1 VPPAGC
7 LFVIS
12 GPSGAGKSTVVRLLR
27 QRRPLYF
34 SVSATTRERRPG
46 EQAGVHYRFVSP
58 QQFEE
63 MVAAGQFLEWAEYN
77 GRRYGTPRI
86 PVEEHL
92 ASGDHVLLEI
102 EVQGAAQIR
111 STGIPAVM
119 FFVVPPSLEELEAR
133 LRRRGDTSQADISR
147 RLGIARAEMTQAGL
161 FDHTIVND
169 DLERCVGEIVALIDR
184 GCEEAAVAG
193 PSRPVE

>member
-46 EQAGVHYRFVSP
+46 EVDGVHYRFVTSE
-58 QQFEE
+58 QFETMIE
-63 MVAAGQFLEWAEYN
+63 AGQFLEWAEYN
-77 GRRYGTPRI
+77 GRRYGTPLA
-86 PVEEHL
+86 PVEAHL
-92 ASGDHVLLEI
+92 ASGEDVLLEI

-111 STGIPAVM
+111 SAGIPAVM
-119 FFVVPPSLEELEAR
+119 LFVVPPSLDELEAR
-133 LRRRGDTSQADISR
+133 LRRRGDTSEADIRR
-147 RLGIARAEMTQAGL
+147 RLGIARAEMTQAEL
-161 FDHTIVND
+161 FDHTVIND
-169 DLERCVGEIVALIDR
+169 HLERCVTEIIALIAR
-184 GCEEAAVAG
+184 GCEGATVGG
-193 PSRPVE
+193 PLRPVE